1 MRQEKSDCE
10 FLLDSNSFLKDKN
23 KSYKSMNCML
33 IVRSDYDHHRLE
45 GKADERY
52 LGLFEQQT
60 SQAGL

>member
-52 LGLFEQQT
+52 IGLFE
-60 SQAGL
+60 